1 MEKIPLCF
9 HRQINDPTRRKD
21 PASKL
26 FLILV
31 QGVTTPLEFLRL
43 SMSLE
48 KIRTCANR
56 EIYGVVFSLRE
67 QGFTARGELIIPAN
81 VKKIPLVF
89 ASENENWAVGVF
101 AKVFWHAL
109 DFARNFCH
117 GEGQILFRLLEA
129 LTS

>member
-31 QGVTTPLEFLRL
+31 LGVAASLEFRTRAI
-43 SMSLE
+43 SLE
-48 KIRTCANR
+48 KTRTIANSD
-56 EIYGVVFSLRE
+56 IKGVAFSLRE
-67 QGFTARGELIIPAN
+67 QGFSARGELIIPAN

-89 ASENENWAVGVF
+89 ASENENLVIEVF
-101 AKVFWHAL
+101 AIF
-109 DFARNFCH
+109 F
-117 GEGQILFRLLEA
+117 ITLLISQETFVTGKGKFYFGFVK
-129 LTS
+129 L